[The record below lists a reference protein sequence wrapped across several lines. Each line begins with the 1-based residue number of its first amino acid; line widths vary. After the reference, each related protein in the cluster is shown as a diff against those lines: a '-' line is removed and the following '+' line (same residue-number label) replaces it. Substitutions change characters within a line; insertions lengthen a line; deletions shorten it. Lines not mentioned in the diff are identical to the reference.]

1 VTALHQLQQDKEK
14 QMTSIYKC
22 NGKTIRPGQQFTD
35 ADGATHPGSWYT
47 YSVEQKTAIGITEIV
62 QQPHPDSRLYN
73 WGYNDDGTVNSTPK
87 TLEDTPDVNENGTPI
102 FDPDT
107 MTQTVTPGVK
117 SNLIA
122 EVKSQ
127 QGQLL
132 AQTDWTVIRKA
143 DTNIEVPAAT
153 QLWRNE
159 IRLAAAAMEDQI
171 TQAATTDAIAA
182 LFVTYTVNAD
192 GTTTKTGVLFDW
204 PELG

>member
-1 VTALHQLQQDKEK
+1 
-14 QMTSIYKC
+14 MTSIYKC

-35 ADGATHPGSWYT
+35 ADGTVHPGSWHT
-47 YSVEQKTAIGITEIV
+47 YSAEQKTAIGITEIV
-62 QQPHPDSRLYN
+62 QQPHPNSVLYN
-73 WGYNDDGTVNSTPK
+73 WGYNDDGTVTSTAK
-87 TLEDTPDVNENGTPI
+87 ALDDINEVDENG
-102 FDPDT
+102 DPLLDDDGV
-107 MTQTVTPGVK
+107 QVVTKGVK

-127 QGQLL
+127 QGSLL
-132 AQTDWTVIRKA
+132 AQSDWAVIRKA
-143 DTNIEVPAAT
+143 DTNIDIPANI
-153 QLWRNE
+153 QQWRNE

-182 LFVTYTVNAD
+182 LFLTYTVEDD

>member
-1 VTALHQLQQDKEK
+1 
-14 QMTSIYKC
+14 MTSVYKC

-35 ADGATHPGSWYT
+35 ADGTVHPGSWYT
-47 YSVEQKTAIGITEIV
+47 YSAEQKTAIGITEIV
-62 QQPHPDSRLYN
+62 QQPHPNSVLYH
-73 WGYNDDGTVNSTPK
+73 WGYNDDGTVTSTAK
-87 TLEDTPDVNENGTPI
+87 ALEDTPDVDENGTPI

-122 EVKSQ
+122 EVKAQ
-127 QGQLL
+127 QGALL
-132 AQTDWTVIRKA
+132 AQSDWAVIRKA
-143 DTNIEVPAAT
+143 DTNIEVPAAI

-182 LFVTYTVNAD
+182 LFLQYTRNPD

-204 PELG
+204 PELV

>member
-1 VTALHQLQQDKEK
+1 
-14 QMTSIYKC
+14 MTTIYKVATQ
-22 NGKTIRPGQQFTD
+22 TIRPGKAWTD
-35 ADGATHPGSWYT
+35 QTGVQHPASWHT
-47 YSVEQKTAIGITEIV
+47 WSAAEKAEHGITEIV

-73 WGYNDDGTVNSTPK
+73 WSYNADGTVNSTPK
-87 TLEDTPDVNENGTPI
+87 ALEDTPDVDKNGTPI

-122 EVKSQ
+122 EVKAQ
-127 QGQLL
+127 QGALL
-132 AQTDWTVIRKA
+132 AQSDWAVIRKA
-143 DTNIEVPAAT
+143 DTNIEVPAAI

-171 TQAATTDAIAA
+171 TQAATTDAVAA
-182 LFVTYTVNAD
+182 LFLTYTLEDD
-192 GTTTKTGVLFDW
+192 GSTTKSGILYDW